1 MCKHQ
6 RCTLQQCVGI
16 RFSEINPIFVHNST
30 TIDEMNHFVHAT
42 FVLNFVTTAKL
53 KTKALA
59 ALMNYYSET
68 PTNTELNKA
77 NQMLDLVPESHV
89 SDPRLSTMDI
99 FGVN

>member
-1 MCKHQ
+1 
-6 RCTLQQCVGI
+6 
-16 RFSEINPIFVHNST
+16 
-30 TIDEMNHFVHAT
+30 MNHFVHAT